1 VAIIHSYHEIV
12 TSGQICIRAPIQL
25 KSLILGTYITYPP
38 IWRNKN
44 AQFHFCSGAEFYF
57 QRQGPAMSGR
67 IIHFRDFRRVSRT
80 SDQCLPDPRW
90 DIASQPESTAL
101 DPAIR
106 RKRVLRLQVARIGR
120 LLDELEELTSTS
132 EGHGLAIV
140 GQSRAAIKK
149 ARETL
154 QQWPE
159 AERNAQRSSD
169 SEDDPQPEV
178 DGEML
183 ERMYQS
189 LNSDA

>member
-1 VAIIHSYHEIV
+1 V
-12 TSGQICIRAPIQL
+12 
-25 KSLILGTYITYPP
+25 
-38 IWRNKN
+38 WRNKN

-67 IIHFRDFRRVSRT
+67 IIDFRDFRRVSRT
-80 SDQCLPDPRW
+80 SDHRLPDPRR
-90 DIASQPESTAL
+90 DIAPQPRLTAL
-101 DPAIR
+101 DFAIR